1 MGLGRKMLSV
11 SAGDEQAE
19 EADAGD
25 GGNQRTGGRGT
36 PRAAITVNDHVVVLL
51 WCSYRRGRRPA
62 MRNGRPAYTF
72 YGMRSAICKPVDRLV
87 SRLRFM
93 GQFVS
98 SS

>member
-25 GGNQRTGGRGT
+25 GGNQRAGGRGT

-51 WCSYRRGRRPA
+51 WCSCTGEGADRPCD
-62 MRNGRPAYTF
+62 RPT
-72 YGMRSAICKPVDRLV
+72 SLLSTLISL
-87 SRLRFM
+87 
-93 GQFVS
+93 
-98 SS
+98 